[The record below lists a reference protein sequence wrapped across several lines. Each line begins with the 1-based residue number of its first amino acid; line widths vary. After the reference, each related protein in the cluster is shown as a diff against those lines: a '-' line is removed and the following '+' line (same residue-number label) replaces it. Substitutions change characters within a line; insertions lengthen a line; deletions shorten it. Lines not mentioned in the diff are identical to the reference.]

1 MTGREQGFEEREEIT
16 MLWLIGTKRYK
27 GRSLYENSE
36 TMVEHFTAE
45 YQDSTKEAVLTI
57 HLREDDHLL
66 QTKTGT
72 TII

>member
-36 TMVEHFTAE
+36 TMVEPLQQSIKT
-45 YQDSTKEAVLTI
+45 
-57 HLREDDHLL
+57 LL
-66 QTKTGT
+66 KKQF
-72 TII
+72 